1 MAAGGPWSVK
11 GIDPRARETAR
22 EAARREGKTLGEW
35 LNAIILEGDE
45 PSSSATDIPGSA
57 RYDEPYHGR
66 HGGYEDERAGLDYD
80 DDLVDRL
87 KGLSKRLE
95 AAEHRSTLA
104 ITGMDQ
110 SILGLIARLER
121 TEQTAKDSAGRVED
135 GMDELRGA
143 HETLAGRLKQL
154 EQDDTADELKSL
166 EDAVATV
173 AGHVHQK
180 DQRTQTHFQAV
191 EERLETLAGK
201 LEKATDD
208 LTRRVD
214 ATSDHAEMKARRET
228 EGVRQE
234 LETFRENGQQAL
246 ADLKDS
252 VDRINER
259 LGSAEKLTDNAVR
272 ALEASFANLDDR
284 LKQTEEAAAGGQ
296 GGRDLDE
303 RFALL
308 SDELKSMIEA
318 SRADTAKSLA
328 EAASDTR
335 LDRLQKSLEDSDK
348 RHAETLVQ
356 IGDKIGQLG
365 DAVEKRMHQTERQ
378 LRDEAVQDRNM
389 EARLRDIE
397 TQSAAAVRQVGE
409 EVEQVSNKL
418 SARLAASE
426 DRSAAAVA
434 SLSDQIESVREQR
447 SRDDDEALE
456 RRLRDSED
464 RTQQMIRE
472 AVAGVGAK
480 IDAVR
485 DENETTLSPVQSAM
499 ADLARRLEEIEARRE
514 TGMPGGEH
522 ALAAGAGAAIPDDEP
537 FFVDEL
543 EDETESGEDYEEEVA
558 LTAPETER
566 RNPFGAVYDLDEEDD
581 AADAAP
587 GGDAPESDPFFE
599 SPPDGAPPDSENSSS
614 SAEPDAGPESDS
626 GSGALTDANPDPD
639 LEAEREA
646 EAAFAAMLAETESE
660 AGAEEAPESGGAFGD
675 ESWGDDEAGYG
686 AGAQDEDAEAGEAAP
701 ESGWDEAVAAQ
712 SQEHESDKPEAAAA
726 EDKGAAV
733 YTVAEAHD
741 SPDLRVEPEHDG
753 PEALSE
759 DEEALFADAARS
771 DIAADTHAGEDADE
785 DADEDI
791 EAETAAGPEPEPEPE
806 PEEPKAPAPL
816 GATADLGFLTAAR
829 NAARNAPEDG
839 RRGPTSTILDS
850 KEQRGGNSA
859 ARKILVATGALATLT
874 LAGAAGL
881 LLLDTRPS
889 GSSPRVAGPIED
901 STMRAPSETP
911 DETQIAET
919 TPMEDFRAGLDE
931 PVNAPVPEEGAPD
944 SAGVETGGTGE
955 TGAGTPAEAEAGTGE
970 ADLSTQA
977 AAEEPAADPVAET
990 PDEAAPAGAP
1000 AETQLA
1006 EAEPAET
1013 AVPEAQ
1019 ITEGAPTEGA
1029 GGPDP
1034 TDVAL
1039 ASLAPSYQ
1047 FQLGLAELQA
1057 EEYDDGVRL
1066 VRSAAEA
1073 GYAPAQYRLGKLYES
1088 GTGVEEDLVAAR
1100 QWTERAANAGNR
1112 KAMHNLGVMYA
1123 EGRGAEQDMQTAAQW
1138 FEQAA
1143 LHGAADSQ
1151 FNLGILYEQ
1160 GRGLPRSLPDAYAWY
1175 RIAARSGDQQA
1186 AGRAGQIAP
1195 ELPKEAVQQAT
1206 QVAENFTPRP
1216 LDPETN
1222 GVNDE
1227 ETGAPTLDG
1236 PAAVARA
1243 QALLTGIGY
1252 EAGAPDGDLGAE
1264 TRMAI
1269 IQYQRDNGLVQSGE
1283 VSPRLLERLEVASA
1297 RD

>member
-45 PSSSATDIPGSA
+45 PSSAGDIPGAA

-66 HGGYEDERAGLDYD
+66 HGGYEDERAGLDYGE
-80 DDLVDRL
+80 DLAGRL
-87 KGLSKRLE
+87 KTLSKRLE

-143 HETLAGRLKQL
+143 HQTLAARLKQL
-154 EQDDTADELKSL
+154 EQDDTAEELKSL

-191 EERLETLAGK
+191 EERLEKLAGK

-214 ATSDHAEMKARRET
+214 AASDHAEMKARRET
-228 EGVRQE
+228 ESVRQE

-284 LKQTEEAAAGGQ
+284 LKKAEETAQAGG
-296 GGRDLDE
+296 GDLDE
-303 RFALL
+303 RFAAL
-308 SDELKSMIEA
+308 SGELKSMIEA
-318 SRADTAKSLA
+318 SRAETAKSLA

-335 LDRLQKSLEDSDK
+335 LDRLQKSLEESDR
-348 RHAETLVQ
+348 RHAETLAQ

-365 DAVEKRMHQTERQ
+365 DAVEKRMRQTERR
-378 LRDEAVQDRNM
+378 LSDEALQDRNM
-389 EARLRDIE
+389 EARLREVE
-397 TQSAAAVRQVGE
+397 TQSAAAVRRVSE
-409 EVEQVSNKL
+409 EVEDVSSKL
-418 SARLAASE
+418 GARIAASE
-426 DRSAAAVA
+426 DRNAAAVA
-434 SLSDQIESVREQR
+434 SLSDQIESLREQR

-456 RRLRDSED
+456 RRLRDSEE

-485 DENETTLSPVQSAM
+485 DENETALSPVQSAM
-499 ADLARRLEEIEARRE
+499 ADLARRLEAIEARRDA
-514 TGMPGGEH
+514 GMPDAGH
-522 ALAAGAGAAIPDDEP
+522 ALAAGAAAAAIPEDEP

-543 EDETESGEDYEEEVA
+543 DDETGADADYEEEVA
-558 LTAPETER
+558 LDAPQAGR
-566 RNPFGAVYDLDEEDD
+566 RNPFGAVYDLDEDEDD
-581 AADAAP
+581 AAAAAA
-587 GGDAPESDPFFE
+587 GGDAPESDPFSA
-599 SPPDGAPPDSENSSS
+599 SPPGGAPPDSGDSSS
-614 SAEPDAGPESDS
+614 SAEPPEAEEAAAAAAESAG
-626 GSGALTDANPDPD
+626 PDPD
-639 LEAEREA
+639 HEAEREA
-646 EAAFAAMLAETESE
+646 EAAFAAMLAESDAGSGGGAADDDGWGDEE
-660 AGAEEAPESGGAFGD
+660 AGFGAAPG
-675 ESWGDDEAGYG
+675 DEAGHPG
-686 AGAQDEDAEAGEAAP
+686 RRETAIAGTAPGAGSAGAQDEPGD
-701 ESGWDEAVAAQ
+701 
-712 SQEHESDKPEAAAA
+712 
-726 EDKGAAV
+726 
-733 YTVAEAHD
+733 TVAEARAASGSKRAAGADEADAQDD
-741 SPDLRVEPEHDG
+741 SEELIFAAPELTEAG
-753 PEALSE
+753 PEL
-759 DEEALFADAARS
+759 DAES
-771 DIAADTHAGEDADE
+771 G
-785 DADEDI
+785 
-791 EAETAAGPEPEPEPE
+791 AGPEPETVAR
-806 PEEPKAPAPL
+806 PEEAKAPAPL

-829 NAARNAPEDG
+829 NAARNAPEDA
-839 RRGPTSTILDS
+839 RRGPSSTILDS
-850 KEQRGGNSA
+850 KQQRGGNSA

-889 GSSPRVAGPIED
+889 GSSPRVAGPID
-901 STMRAPSETP
+901 GSTMRQPAGQAPEETR
-911 DETQIAET
+911 IAET
-919 TPMEDFRAGLDE
+919 APVEEFDAGL
-931 PVNAPVPEEGAPD
+931 
-944 SAGVETGGTGE
+944 
-955 TGAGTPAEAEAGTGE
+955 
-970 ADLSTQA
+970 
-977 AAEEPAADPVAET
+977 EEPADAPAPSAQAPEDAAATGPGGADGGA
-990 PDEAAPAGAP
+990 PDEAAPEGAETAAGETAPAPASDAAAEPGDPAAAAEPAGGAP
-1000 AETQLA
+1000 ETQLA
-1006 EAEPAET
+1006 ESAPSAAPDPAASVPDAEIT
-1013 AVPEAQ
+1013 QGVP
-1019 ITEGAPTEGA
+1019 GGGA
-1029 GGPDP
+1029 GGPDA

-1057 EEYDDGVRL
+1057 EDYEDGVRL

-1088 GTGVEEDLVAAR
+1088 GTGVGEDLAAAR

-1123 EGRGAEQDMQTAAQW
+1123 EGRGAEQDMQTAAKW

-1175 RIAARSGDQQA
+1175 RIAARGGDQEA
-1186 AGRAGQIAP
+1186 AARAEQIAA
-1195 ELPKEAVQQAT
+1195 ELPEEAVQQAR

-1216 LDPETN
+1216 LDPQSN

-1227 ETGAPTLDG
+1227 ETGALALSG

-1243 QALLTGIGY
+1243 QALLTELGY

-1297 RD
+1297 RE